1 MFTSAWYNS
10 LTKPFLSPPNWVFGP
25 VWTVLY
31 VTIFISIVLY
41 IIKPAENKTLGYI
54 YFVAQIILNLSWS
67 PVFFMAQNSFAALII
82 VVLLD
87 IFILLTILKF
97 YSVSKTAGLI
107 LIPYFLWALFA
118 TYLNLGYLLLN

>member
-87 IFILLTILKF
+87 IFILL
-97 YSVSKTAGLI
+97 
-107 LIPYFLWALFA
+107 
-118 TYLNLGYLLLN
+118 

>member
-1 MFTSAWYNS
+1 MFTSTWYNS
-10 LTKPFLSPPNWVFGP
+10 LTKPFLSPPNWVFTP

-67 PVFFMAQNSFAALII
+67 PAFFMAQNIFAALII

-97 YSVSKTAGLI
+97 YSVSKAAGLI